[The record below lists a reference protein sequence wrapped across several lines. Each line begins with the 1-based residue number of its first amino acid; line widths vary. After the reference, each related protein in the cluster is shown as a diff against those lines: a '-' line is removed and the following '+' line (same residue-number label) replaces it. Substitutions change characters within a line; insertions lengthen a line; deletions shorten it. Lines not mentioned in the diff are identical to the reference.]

1 MILFPILFTA
11 FVIDNLNSL
20 LLKLYFTDVFLINLR
35 RATSTFAS
43 ANLRNLSFS
52 SFQLQETEIEELFR
66 TQDDLQAK
74 YNDELREKKV

>member
-1 MILFPILFTA
+1 MFFFDKLTPRHVKHLHQPI
-11 FVIDNLNSL
+11 FV
-20 LLKLYFTDVFLINLR
+20 T
-35 RATSTFAS
+35 
-43 ANLRNLSFS
+43 LSFS